1 MTRSPAFA
9 RQPRSTVP
17 GDIVNE
23 IQRQI
28 AGGMLQ
34 EGDQLPPANELAASL
49 GVSRASLREALH
61 RLSALGFV
69 DVQHGRG
76 TFVRAREER
85 IASSVRWVSDQRYA
99 LQELFEFRVAV
110 ETAAARLAAVKATDG
125 EMAEMAAIV
134 ARLRGANP
142 DAAYVV
148 RWDTDFHRAL
158 FKASRNRLLEQ
169 ALAVCEDYLTEARY
183 RMHAMPAD
191 ITESIVEHQRILRA
205 IRQRD
210 PDGASQAMREH
221 LRTVGGHLGVALP

>member
-1 MTRSPAFA
+1 MTRTPVFE

-28 AGGMLQ
+28 ANGTLQ
-34 EGDQLPPANELAASL
+34 DGDQLPSATALAASL

-76 TFVRAREER
+76 TFVRARDAHAE
-85 IASSVRWVSDQRYA
+85 SSVRWISDQHYA
-99 LQELFEFRVAV
+99 LQELFEFRAAV
-110 ETAAARLAAVKATDG
+110 ETAAARLAAAKATA
-125 EMAEMAAIV
+125 EESAAMADIV
-134 ARLRGANP
+134 ARLTGKHD

-148 RWDTDFHRAL
+148 RWDADFHRAI
-158 FKASRNRLLEQ
+158 FRAARNRLLEQ
-169 ALAVCEDYLTEARY
+169 ALAVCEDYLTETRY
-183 RMHAMPAD
+183 RLLTVPAD
-191 ITESIVEHQRILRA
+191 ITESITEHQRILHA
-205 IRQRD
+205 VRQRD

-221 LRTVGGHLGVALP
+221 LRSVGAHVGVELP